1 MSRVVEATGGLCFAP
16 LLEAEEHNHMAVS
29 AAEPDPATPWHPL
42 FLSAEQNESLVS
54 FGEALIPGSSA
65 ARCNRVIDLILS
77 IESEKNRKEFL
88 AALEAFKV
96 PLEPA
101 QRNELLEKASRS
113 GSPLWPHFE
122 LLKEWIADAYWPSQP
137 GLRELGW
144 TGRVAWATSQGCPHP
159 Q

>member
-1 MSRVVEATGGLCFAP
+1 MSRVVKATGGACFAP
-16 LLEAEEHNHMAVS
+16 LLAAEEHNHTAVS
-29 AAEPDPATPWHPL
+29 AAEPDPVTPWHPL
-42 FLSAEQNESLVS
+42 FLSAEQNECLVS
-54 FGEALIPGSSA
+54 FGEALIPGSST

-88 AALEAFKV
+88 TALNAFKG
-96 PLEPA
+96 PSEPA
-101 QRNELLEKASRS
+101 QQKELLEKASRP
-113 GSPLWPHFE
+113 GSPLWPQFE
-122 LLKEWIADAYWPSQP
+122 LLKEWVSDAYWSSQA